1 MSGVCA
7 IWHENPEQLAGTLAG
22 VAGGLAL
29 VPAAQVQQRVDS
41 NAGVGV
47 ASRFPTQQIYQSPR
61 LLVAC
66 DADLLNEDEL
76 RGFLEREEEPPGN
89 ARTAALLAGLYER
102 FDYGFVE
109 KLRGGFSVVLWDQ
122 RERKMFAAIDGFG
135 INRLVYHQGAQV
147 LIVATRI
154 DALARS
160 GIDLKVNPRAIVN
173 YLNFTSNLAPET
185 IFTEVH
191 RLPPGTILIAEG
203 GKTRLEKYWDMR
215 YGVGNETDEG
225 RLSRTLES
233 TVERAVA
240 VHCKNDAFSSL
251 GAFLSGGTDSSTV
264 VGMMSRMAQGPVK
277 TFSIGYQEQS
287 FNELGYAQIAAD
299 RFKTD
304 HHTYLVGADDC
315 LEAFPRILRSFDE
328 PFGNSSAIPTYF
340 CAKLAA
346 DNGVKVLLAG
356 DGGDELFGGNERY
369 RSDKVFEAYQA
380 VPQLV
385 RKGLIE
391 PALRLL
397 PFENGLFG
405 KASRYIRRSNLPP
418 AERYFSGYYLR
429 ANDPRTI
436 LQGEFL
442 AELGD
447 YSVLDIPAGHY
458 RDAPA
463 RDHLDRLLYVDL
475 KITLADNDL
484 PKVTCASELA
494 GIQTRF
500 PFLDR
505 AVSEFSGCIPPRLK
519 VKGWEKRYLFKRAFR
534 KLLPV
539 EIIRKKKHG
548 FGIPVSTWMKTD
560 SRMRELT
567 HDTLFSSRARTR
579 GYFEPKAIEELFR
592 MHEITD
598 DSPYYGDMLWTYL
611 MLELWHLQVVDEP
624 MRMSR

>member
-7 IWHENPEQLAGTLAG
+7 VWHENPARLGEVLDG
-22 VAGGLAL
+22 VASGLAT
-29 VPAAQVQQRVDS
+29 VPAEQVHQRMDT
-41 NAGVGV
+41 NAGVGI
-47 ASRFPTQQIYQSPR
+47 AFRFPTQQIYQSPR

-76 RGFLEREEEPPGN
+76 RGFIGKGEELPEN
-89 ARTAALLAGLYER
+89 ARTAGLLASLYER
-102 FDYGFVE
+102 FGNGFVE
-109 KLRGGFSVVLWDQ
+109 KLRGGFSVVVRDR
-122 RERKMFAAIDGFG
+122 RERKLVAAIDGFG

-147 LIVATRI
+147 LMVATRI

-191 RLPPGTILIAEG
+191 RLQPGMILIAEG
-203 GKTRLEKYWDMR
+203 GKIRLEKYWDMR
-215 YGVGNETDEG
+215 YGVGSDTDEG

-233 TVERAVA
+233 MVERAVA
-240 VHCKNDAFSSL
+240 VHCRNDSFSSL

-264 VGMMSRMAQGPVK
+264 TGMMSRMAKGPVK

-304 HHTYLVGADDC
+304 HHTYLVGAADC
-315 LEAFPRILRSFDE
+315 AEALPGILRSFDE

-369 RSDKVFEAYQA
+369 LSDKVFGAYHA
-380 VPQLV
+380 IPPFV

-391 PALRLL
+391 PGLRLA

-405 KASRYIRRSNLPP
+405 KARRYVRRANLPP
-418 AERYFSGYYLR
+418 AERYFSGFYLR
-429 ANDPRTI
+429 ANDPHTI
-436 LQGEFL
+436 LQRDFL
-442 AELGD
+442 AQLGD
-447 YSVLDIPAGHY
+447 YSVLDIPARHY

-463 RDHLDRLLYVDL
+463 SDHLDRLLYVDL

-484 PKVTCASELA
+484 PKVTCAAELA

-505 AVSEFSGCIPPRLK
+505 AVAEFSGCIPPGLK
-519 VKGWEKRYLFKRAFR
+519 VKGGEKRYLFKRAFR
-534 KLLPV
+534 ELLPV
-539 EIIRKKKHG
+539 EIIKKKKHG

-560 SRMRELT
+560 RRMRELT
-567 HDTLFSSRARTR
+567 HDTLYSSRALTR
-579 GYFEPKAIEELFR
+579 GYFERKPIEELFR

-598 DSPYYGDMLWTYL
+598 DSPYYGDMLWTHL
-611 MLELWHLQVVDEP
+611 MLELWHHQVVDQP
-624 MRMSR
+624 VRMSR